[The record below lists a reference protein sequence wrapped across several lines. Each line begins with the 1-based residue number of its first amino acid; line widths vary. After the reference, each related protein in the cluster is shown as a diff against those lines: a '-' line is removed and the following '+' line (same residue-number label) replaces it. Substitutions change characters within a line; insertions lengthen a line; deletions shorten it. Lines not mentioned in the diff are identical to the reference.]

1 MANDVRRRQI
11 LETAARILE
20 REGREALTMR
30 RLGAELGIRAPSL
43 YKHLA
48 GKEEIEAA
56 LAAAGWEALAAE
68 AGAALQ
74 PLAAYRSFARRNRRL
89 YALMAD
95 RPPAHS
101 PAGDLVLFA
110 FAHGL
115 ALLDLAGAPAAE
127 VDWAWREGAAAY
139 SPPAPKAPAVRSFA
153 GPD

>member
-1 MANDVRRRQI
+1 MANVVRHRQI
-11 LETAARILE
+11 LDAAARILE
-20 REGREALTMR
+20 REGREGLTMR

-48 GKEEIEAA
+48 GKEEVEAA
-56 LAAAGWEALAAE
+56 LAAEGWGSLAAE
-68 AGAALQ
+68 ADGVLQ

-89 YALMAD
+89 YALMAE
-95 RPPAHS
+95 RPPAR
-101 PAGDLVLFA
+101 PPVGDLVLFA

-127 VDWAWREGAAAY
+127 IDWAWREGAEAY
-139 SPPAPKAPAVRSFA
+139 SPPAPKPPAVRSFA

>member
-11 LETAARILE
+11 LDAAARVLE
-20 REGREALTMR
+20 REGPAALTMR

-48 GKEEIEAA
+48 GKEEVEAA
-56 LAAAGWEALAAE
+56 LAAAGWEALAGE
-68 AGAALQ
+68 TAGALQ
-74 PLAAYRSFARRNRRL
+74 PLAVYRSFARRNRRL
-89 YALMAD
+89 YALMAA
-95 RPPAHS
+95 RPPAR
-101 PAGDLVLFA
+101 PPVGDLVLFA

-127 VDWAWREGAAAY
+127 ADWAWREGAAAY
-139 SPPAPKAPAVRSFA
+139 APPAPKAPAVRSFA